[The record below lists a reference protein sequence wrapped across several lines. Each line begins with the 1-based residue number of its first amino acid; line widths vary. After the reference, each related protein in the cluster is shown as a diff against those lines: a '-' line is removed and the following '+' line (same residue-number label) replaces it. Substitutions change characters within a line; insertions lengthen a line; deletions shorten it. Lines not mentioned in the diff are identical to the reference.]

1 MKSRFIYLMPVYI
14 LLAFSLASCEKE
26 PPSITEIDAEVNEYT
41 VNFSAVVT
49 EASSYLWDF
58 GDGNTSTQEAP
69 VHTYEMSGAYTVTLT
84 VTGDGGE
91 ATSTIDVE
99 ILPSFVEM
107 FTGGPDATSGK
118 TWILSK
124 SYTEGVNGGGIVDNN
139 MWVMLATAENVL
151 TLIGLGDEYDNEFTF
166 YHDGQYVVDVK
177 NGEALTAGMYGV
189 AHGNITN
196 LGNEHND
203 LGLVA
208 TLYENPE
215 SATWTLHEEDLVVN
229 AIANPLEPGSGIAE
243 RTITGKKWVSL
254 SEDAFFG
261 ILDFPSTR
269 KFIVKEIT
277 PDKIEAALLVCL
289 YWHDWELREV
299 PTYLFHLTYVP
310 KP

>member
-1 MKSRFIYLMPVYI
+1 MKTNFIYLMPVYI
-14 LLAFSLASCEKE
+14 LLAFSLSSCEKE
-26 PPSITEIDAEVNEYT
+26 PPSISEIDAEVNEYT

-49 EASSYLWDF
+49 DASSYLWDF
-58 GDGNTSTQEAP
+58 GDNNTSTQDAP
-69 VHTYEMSGAYTVTLT
+69 VHTYEMSGTYTVTLT

-91 ATSTIDVE
+91 TTSTIDVE

-107 FTGGPDATSGK
+107 LTGGPDATSGK

-124 SYTEGVNGGGIVDNN
+124 SYTEGVNGGGIIDNN
-139 MWVMLATAENVL
+139 MWVMLPTAENVL

-196 LGNEHND
+196 QGNEHND

-215 SATWTLHEEDLVVN
+215 SATWTLNEDDLVVN
-229 AIANPLEPGSGIAE
+229 AIANPLEPGSGVAE

-277 PDKIEAALLVCL
+277 PDKIEVALLVCL
-289 YWHDWELREV
+289 YWDDWELREV
-299 PTYLFHLTYVP
+299 PTFLFHLTYVP